1 MQRTNQYTLRSN
13 LAWLFASLILA
24 LGVWVTASIQADPIS
39 QQTFNAVAVQLDVP
53 EGLIVTNA
61 PRLSVRVLV
70 RAQRSVLT
78 LLTAEDVVVTADLDG
93 RTSGTHTIPLSVS
106 VNRPGVL
113 GADTQPTQITLSLE
127 AIRAEQ
133 KPIRLVIN
141 QPPPIDY
148 TYETPTAS
156 ALQVA
161 VSGALSHVE
170 SVAEVRGELDLS
182 NARANFSGDVAL
194 VAFDANGRRVS
205 EVTLE
210 PRTVSVEV
218 SVYPRD
224 DVRQLSVRPTL
235 LLETLQEDYLLSSI
249 SYEPQTVFVSGGKGE
264 LALLGATVETAP
276 ISLEGRT
283 TTFSVDVPLIL
294 PANMLLLTEA
304 NSVRVTIGIS
314 AQTTVRQL
322 DNIPIEII
330 GLPASSTASLA
341 PSALSVVLSG
351 PITVLDTLTEQDI
364 QAVVDLNNLRSGSQ
378 EVVPRIFVR
387 RADVTLG
394 SITSLPSAVT
404 VTLNMPTPTPTTTP

>member
-1 MQRTNQYTLRSN
+1 MQRTTQYSLRSN
-13 LAWLFASLILA
+13 LAWLLASLVLA

-78 LLTAEDVVVTADLDG
+78 LLTAEDIVVTANLDG

-106 VNRPGVL
+106 VNRAGVL

-133 KPIRLVIN
+133 KPIKLVVN

-148 TYETPTAS
+148 TYEAPTAS

-182 NARANFSGDVAL
+182 TARANFSGEVSLVAL
-194 VAFDANGRRVS
+194 DSSGRRVT

-210 PRTVSVEV
+210 PRVVSVEV

-235 LLETLQEDYLLSSI
+235 LLDTLQEDYVLSSI
-249 SYEPQTVFVSGGKGE
+249 SYEPQTVFVSGAKAE

-283 TTFSVDVPLIL
+283 SSFSVDVPLLL
-294 PANMLLLTEA
+294 PPNLLLLTEG
-304 NSVRVTIGIS
+304 NSVRVNIGIT

-330 GLPASSTASLA
+330 GLPASSTATLS
-341 PSALSVVLSG
+341 PNTLSVVLSG
-351 PITVLDTLTEQDI
+351 PIAVLDALTERDI
-364 QAVVDLNNLRSGSQ
+364 QAVVDLNNLRSGTQ
-378 EVVPRIFVR
+378 EVVPRVFVR
-387 RADVTLG
+387 RADVTLD

-404 VTLNMPTPTPTTTP
+404 VTLVTPTPTPTTAP